1 MDSFWYSPPL
11 KYLKNTLSGVVER
24 NTRLGIS
31 ARRGNN
37 LKESLVSKGL
47 IETKEISTGSGRTV
61 LTRLTKKGS
70 NILGKLGY
78 GTKNGIRR
86 YGLIHEFWRDKVRR
100 YYEKL
105 GYEVTLEKKLNG
117 ERADL
122 VVEKGK
128 ERIAIE
134 IETGRSNAMQN
145 IRKCLEAG
153 FSMVVSV
160 PINRKTTLEIVE
172 KLTENE
178 LDAEKKVIVM
188 NGRKLG

>member
-1 MDSFWYSPPL
+1 M
-11 KYLKNTLSGVVER
+11 KNPFSGVVER
-24 NTRLGIS
+24 NKRLGIS
-31 ARRGNN
+31 ARQGNK
-37 LKESLVSKGL
+37 LKDSLVSKSL
-47 IETKEISTGSGRTV
+47 IVPKEIGTNTGRTV
-61 LTRLTKKGS
+61 LTRLTEKAD
-70 NILGKLGY
+70 NMLGKLGY
-78 GTKNGIRR
+78 SSDNRIRQ
-86 YGLIHEFWRDKVRR
+86 YGLLHEFWRDKVKR

-105 GYEVTLEKKLNG
+105 GYKVTSEERLNG

-122 VVEKGK
+122 VAEKGK

-134 IETGRSNAMQN
+134 IETGRSNTMQN

-160 PINRKTTLEIVE
+160 PISRKTTFEIVE

-178 LDAEKKVIVM
+178 LDAKKKVIVM